1 MITSKNYTQ
10 LLIQVSLSQFTFL
23 VKSQLSNEI
32 TSYQQIKLSNQEAIE
47 QQLEEVFSKYEEL
60 RQSYDDILVFH
71 DSRLNTFVP
80 QAIFDENALGTY
92 LQFTT
97 KVFSTDFFSFDNLD
111 SFEMNNV
118 YVPFMNINNF
128 LIDKFGAFH
137 YHHLHTPLINQVLDF
152 NKNQSTTRVYTH
164 IQDNHFEI
172 VVAKNSKLQ
181 LFNTYSYQ
189 TPEDFIYYL
198 LFTYEQLQLNPDEHQ
213 LILFGTINKSDNRFK
228 IAYEYIRNI
237 EIKESKAFLSNNIES
252 ENAKKEH
259 FILLNI

>member
-10 LLIQVSLSQFTFL
+10 LLIQVSLSQFTFI

-32 TSYQQIKLSNQEAIE
+32 TAYQNIKLSNQEPIE
-47 QQLEEVFSKYEEL
+47 QQLEKIFSKYEEL
-60 RQSYDDILVFH
+60 RLSYDDILVYH

-80 QAIFDENALGTY
+80 QAIFEEQALGTY

-97 KVFSTDFFSFDNLD
+97 KVFATDFFSFDNLD
-111 SFEMNNV
+111 IYEMNNV

-137 YHHLHTPLINQVLDF
+137 YHHLHTPLVSQVLEF
-152 NKNQSTTRVYTH
+152 NKDQATTRVYAH
-164 IQDNHFEI
+164 VQENHFELI
-172 VVAKNSKLQ
+172 VTKNSKLQ

-189 TPEDFIYYL
+189 TPEDFIYYV
-198 LFTYEQLQLNPDEHQ
+198 LFTYEQVQLNPDEHQ
-213 LILFGTINKSDNRFK
+213 LLVFGAIERNDALFN
-228 IAYEYIRNI
+228 IAYQYIRNI
-237 EIKESKAFLSNNIES
+237 EIKESSAFLSNHLDAKD
-252 ENAKKEH
+252 AKKEH